1 MLRPLLTAALAT
13 AAVVP
18 SAQTIADG
26 YEVGTWRGFRDA
38 AVTHTFDDN
47 TSNQVPVAIPL
58 FDEFGFDATFF
69 VVTNWGPNWTGFSA
83 AAENGHEITSH
94 TVTHPQVASVSEQH
108 QADELLNSR
117 ATIQANVPG
126 AEVLTLAYPYCSRW
140 ADAVTSATYIAARG
154 CSGQI
159 VPSTPADFLDIS
171 SIIVGSAGA
180 VQTAAQ
186 LDGRVDAAAGSGG
199 WAVFLLHG
207 IDGDGGYSPTDSD
220 ELRGHLEYLDANR
233 DRFWVDTF
241 GNVVRYIRERDA
253 ATVTETSATDEAVT
267 AEVTDGLDDATYD
280 VPITIRRVLP
290 TGWDAATVT
299 QDGAP
304 VPAAILEADGGP
316 FVEFD
321 VVPDGGTVTLTK
333 SDATSSAEA
342 PNSASFL
349 VANRPNPFRAR
360 TTFVYEVGM
369 AGPVTVEVYDGLGR
383 RLETL
388 VDEVLPAGRHTVT
401 WDASRYGAGTYTYR
415 LAAGGRVDVGRATLT
430 R

>member
-1 MLRPLLTAALAT
+1 MTLAAPLA
-13 AAVVP
+13 
-18 SAQTIADG
+18 AQTVDDG
-26 YEVGTWRGFRDA
+26 YDVGTWRGFRDA

-47 TSNQVPVAIPL
+47 TSNQIPVAIPL

-69 VVTNWGPNWTGFSA
+69 VVTGWGPTWSGFAA

-94 TVTHPQVASVSEQH
+94 TVTHPAVASVTEAQ
-108 QADELLNSR
+108 QAAELENSR
-117 ATIQANVPG
+117 AAIQANVPG
-126 AEVLTLAYPYCSRW
+126 AEALTLAYPYCSRW

-180 VQTAAQ
+180 VQTA
-186 LDGRVDAAAGSGG
+186 DGLNARADAAAGSGG

-220 ELRGHLEYLDANR
+220 ELHGHLAYLDSNR

-267 AEVTDGLDDATYD
+267 AEVTDGLDDAIYN

-290 TGWDAATVT
+290 DGWEAATVT
-299 QDGAP
+299 QGGAP
-304 VPAAILEADGGP
+304 VAAAIVEADGG
-316 FVEFD
+316 FVVEFD
-321 VVPDGGTVTLTK
+321 VVPDGGTVTLEK
-333 SDATSSAEA
+333 SDATSSAES
-342 PNSASFL
+342 PGVDASY
-349 VANRPNPFRAR
+349 VVGSHPNPFRGQ
-360 TTFVYEVGM
+360 TTFVYEVGKT
-369 AGPVTVEVYDGLGR
+369 GPVTIAVYDLLGR
-383 RLETL
+383 KLDTL
-388 VDEVLPAGRHTVT
+388 VDEVLPAGRHAVT

-415 LAAGGRVDVGRATLT
+415 LRTSDRVDSGQATRT